1 MRTIDLDISW
11 FAVLAT
17 LCGISLCYGMMILVA
32 LNGLA
37 SSLMVLALLVVALV
51 VLMTLTNKRFVHIDK
66 AGICYR
72 TWMKTQYVHADE
84 IVSLERQKLG
94 PLRCFKVVL
103 GNNRKLAFPYW
114 SIDDVELQRAAR
126 LLSVSISGTC
136 NNEVKA

>member
-17 LCGISLCYGMMILVA
+17 LCGISLCYGMMTLVA
-32 LNGLA
+32 LNGIA

-51 VLMTLTNKRFVHIDK
+51 VVSTLTNKRFVHIDK

-94 PLRCFKVVL
+94 PLRCLRVVL
-103 GNNRKLAFPYW
+103 SNNRKLAFPYW
-114 SIDDVELQRAAR
+114 SIDDVELQKAAQ
-126 LLSVSISGTC
+126 LLSVPILENS
-136 NNEVKA
+136 NQVKA